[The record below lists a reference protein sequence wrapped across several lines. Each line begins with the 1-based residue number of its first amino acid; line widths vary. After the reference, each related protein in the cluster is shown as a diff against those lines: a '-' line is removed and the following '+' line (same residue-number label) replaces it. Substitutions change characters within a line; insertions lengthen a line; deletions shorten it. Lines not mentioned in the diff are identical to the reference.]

1 MDLSFTEE
9 EIKFR
14 SEVKNF
20 LEINIPQKAS
30 KRVSMGF
37 PINPNDVLEW
47 QKILFAKGWG
57 ASSWPVEYGGTGW
70 TTTEQHIFEDECANA
85 NAPLQPPFGLKMVAP
100 VIMAFG
106 NTQQKEKYLPKIIR
120 GEDWWCQGYS
130 EPGSGSDLASLKT
143 QAKRVGNHYIVNGQK
158 TWTTLAQHANMIF
171 CLVRTNTEVRQQEAV
186 SYTHLTL
193 PTNREV

>member
-14 SEVKNF
+14 SEVKKF
-20 LEINIPQKAS
+20 LELNIPEKAA

-37 PINPNDVLEW
+37 PINPNDVFEW

-57 ASSWPVEYGGTGW
+57 ASSWPVEHGGTGW

-130 EPGSGSDLASLKT
+130 EPGSVSDLASLKT
-143 QAKRVGNHYIVNGQK
+143 QAKRVGNHYIVNGQ
-158 TWTTLAQHANMIF
+158 
-171 CLVRTNTEVRQQEAV
+171 
-186 SYTHLTL
+186 
-193 PTNREV
+193 